1 MLKATILRQ
10 TSNSLLYRSTHA
22 NIDQPSDMP
31 LRVEFNKRM
40 TEALKRGNWVLDIP
54 SLHTHTHTHNLTWL
68 VRTWRLCDCSLRL
81 GTLHPSHPFSTGS
94 SVSLQG
100 ECSRCEAKQNTRHQ
114 ASAEISKTFPTKKE
128 KHKLTAQMFTLVLA
142 NTMGLSKNC

>member
-1 MLKATILRQ
+1 MQ
-10 TSNSLLYRSTHA
+10 TLTSLLICHYVWSLTREW
-22 NIDQPSDMP
+22 
-31 LRVEFNKRM
+31 RKRWKGV
-40 TEALKRGNWVLDIP
+40 TGSWIFQV
-54 SLHTHTHTHNLTWL
+54 STHTHTHNLTWL

-142 NTMGLSKNC
+142 NTMGLSKNCWMVRLAGMVWVACFTV